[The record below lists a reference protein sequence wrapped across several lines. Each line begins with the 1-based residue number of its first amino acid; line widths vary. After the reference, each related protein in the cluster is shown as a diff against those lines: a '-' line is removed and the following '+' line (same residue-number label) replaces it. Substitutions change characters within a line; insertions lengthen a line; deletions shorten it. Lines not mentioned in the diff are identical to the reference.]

1 VISDQAPEKD
11 PAKVKAGALGAAARK
26 AKREAAQAAAD
37 ALARPDLSTPE
48 AIRAYLEL
56 VMVSVVNGLVPA
68 RAGAAAASICSRLL
82 KSHELSITSELKE
95 LRLLREKWERET
107 QGGGTV
113 TRRRR

>member
-1 VISDQAPEKD
+1 MSEPQAEKD
-11 PAKVKAGALGAAARK
+11 PQKVAAGAAGAAARK
-26 AKREAAQAAAD
+26 AKAEAQRSAAA
-37 ALARPDLSTPE
+37 ALEHPDLSTPE

-82 KSHELSITSELKE
+82 KSHELSITAELKE

-107 QGGGTV
+107 QGNTV